1 MGPSN
6 NVAILANGFALGG
19 CTDPAI
25 CSPTC
30 TVGQAY
36 SAFEHPYD
44 WKALLNA
51 DGMTL
56 NSQHGKPFLFQ
67 AARNVRLQVHFTF

>member
-6 NVAILANGFALGG
+6 NVAILPNGFALGG

-25 CSPTC
+25 CSPTY